1 MKSSVVVAKLCTK
14 PMQDYIKREFMKR
27 HYSSNKYSLRVRLS
41 LDRRE
46 LKLQVIEQNYLSW
59 LPLQMNETVKCM
71 RVLRRTRE
79 GHRV

>member
-1 MKSSVVVAKLCTK
+1 MKSLVVVAKLCTK
-14 PMQDYIKREFMKR
+14 QMQDYIKREFMKR
-27 HYSSNKYSLRVRLS
+27 HYSSNKYSHRVKLS

-46 LKLQVIEQNYLSW
+46 LRLQVIELNFLSW
-59 LPLQMNETVKCM
+59 RPLQMNETVECM